1 MNKYLHFSAS
11 TSVKNLFGRG
21 LVTDQIAAV
30 FELVKNAYDADAQ
43 TVNIVFSGLLTEHPK
58 LIIEDD
64 GTGMDLN
71 DIESKWMIIGT
82 DSKKKILYS
91 PIFNRPLN
99 GDKGIGRFSV
109 DRLGAKLNMLAV
121 KSNSQEEV
129 EISYDWNAFD
139 GEEKNIEDIHIP
151 YTTRKKTRSQGVTLE
166 ILELRDSWDLDKI
179 KLLYRSLRQFK
190 SPFSQED
197 NFKMFITAKEF
208 DYDHREVT
216 VEKLEGVSSLWI
228 DAEISNDDLKNI
240 RICVN
245 KDGLE
250 YANKISN
257 PYSFGSVKAQVYFF
271 NQGDKIRFSN
281 RYGLRVREY
290 GNIRLFRDNFRV
302 YPYGEEKNDW
312 LDIDRRMAQGYSRFF
327 GSRDLIGYVQ
337 TTKKFNPNLKP
348 LTNRQGLEENAEFEQ
363 LRQFIVQVCI
373 KELEKF
379 FFNKFKK
386 NVNETIKHTNEKI
399 ISTVDDLKKISKEIE
414 ADYPETASR
423 IIKYAA
429 DIGKQQAEQIEY
441 VKEQKELVKVY
452 SRIAQKETFLHKIIH
467 QSMIRVKDA
476 LESLE
481 NLLAM
486 IEINPEQQNA
496 YNTTKACIVEAMEL
510 LLTVRD
516 DVVKKRAKIDIDI
529 VKRVQQYINEC
540 GSTLKNNSIDCKVE
554 YDAPVNYKMDPGDLD
569 TIINNLVSNAVK
581 SLIKVT
587 DRNRNIRIKIYERDR
602 FVIIKFIDNGVGI
615 SETERE
621 KIFDPFHSTTGGFGL
636 GLTII
641 DEMIKEYAGT
651 FELVS
656 MKEPGAQFIVKL
668 RR

>member
-1 MNKYLHFSAS
+1 MSNFLHFSAS

-30 FELVKNAYDADAQ
+30 FELVKNSYDADAQ
-43 TVNIVFSGLLTEHPK
+43 TVNIIFSDLLTDHPK

-71 DIESKWMIIGT
+71 DIETKWMIIGT
-82 DSKKKILYS
+82 DSKKKMMYS

-109 DRLGAKLNMLAV
+109 DRLGAKLNMLAI
-121 KSNSQEEV
+121 KSDSQEEV
-129 EISYDWNAFD
+129 AISYDWNAFD

-151 YTTRKKTRSQGVTLE
+151 YTIRKKTRSQGVTLE
-166 ILELRDSWDLDKI
+166 ILELRDKWDLDKI
-179 KLLYRSLRQFK
+179 KLLFRSLRQFK

-208 DYDHREVT
+208 DYDCREVT

-228 DAEISNDDLKNI
+228 DAKISNDDLEHI
-240 RICVN
+240 QICVN

-250 YANKISN
+250 YTDKIKN
-257 PYSFGSVKAQVYFF
+257 PYSFGSVRAQVYFF

-290 GNIRLFRDNFRV
+290 GNVRLFRDNFRV

-337 TTKKFNPNLKP
+337 TSKEFNPNLKP
-348 LTNRQGLEENAEFEQ
+348 LTNRQGLEENSEFEQ
-363 LRQFIVQVCI
+363 LRNFIVQVCI

-399 ISTVDDLKKISKEIE
+399 ISTVDDLKKISKEIKD
-414 ADYPETASR
+414 DYPETANR
-423 IIKYAA
+423 ILKYAS
-429 DIGKQQAEQIEY
+429 DIKKQQAEQIEY

-452 SRIAQKETFLHKIIH
+452 SRIAQKETFLHKVIH
-467 QSMIRVKDA
+467 QAMIRVKDS
-476 LESLE
+476 LESLD

-486 IEINPEQQNA
+486 LNLNSEQRIA
-496 YNTTKACIVEAMEL
+496 FDSTKGCIVEAMNL
-510 LLTVRD
+510 LLKVRN
-516 DVVKKRAKIDIDI
+516 DVVKKREKINIDI
-529 VKRVQQYINEC
+529 VSRVQHYINEC
-540 GSTLKNNSIDCKVE
+540 SSTFQNNNIDCKLE

-587 DRNRNIRIKIYERDR
+587 DRSRKINIRIYERDR
-602 FVIIKFIDNGVGI
+602 FVIIKFVDNGVGI

-656 MKEPGAQFIVKL
+656 MNEPGAQFVVKL